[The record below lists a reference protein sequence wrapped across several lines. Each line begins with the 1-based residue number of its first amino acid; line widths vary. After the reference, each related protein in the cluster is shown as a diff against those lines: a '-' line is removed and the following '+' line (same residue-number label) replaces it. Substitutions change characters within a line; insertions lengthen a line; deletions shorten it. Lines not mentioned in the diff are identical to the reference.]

1 MREWNLNMSKFYWNE
16 DTVDHFKFIS
26 NYGTVNEVHN
36 MVKEFVEIDCVL
48 EGDETEEELV
58 TDLMNKIYET
68 IR

>member
-1 MREWNLNMSKFYWNE
+1 MRDWNLNMSKFYWNE
-16 DTVDHFKFIS
+16 DTVEHFKFAS

-58 TDLMNKIYET
+58 TDLMNKIYE
-68 IR
+68 